1 MGNRK
6 VVLTGGT
13 GFIMSYV
20 AERYADAGDEVILF
34 DNNQQHDLYE
44 ETRRLLD
51 SKKNIHYVKGDV
63 RDTQAVAEVAR
74 GAEIFYHFAALMGT
88 SSRFKQE
95 IITTEVN
102 VIGTI
107 NACQAAL
114 DAGVKYYVYP
124 PRPALSVWM
133 TPYIITKAA
142 STQFTQMYHAIY
154 GLPAIGLNIANC
166 FGPRERAVLEANTY
180 RAGEGRKMMATFIEA
195 ALKNE
200 PLPVMG
206 DGKQSSDFVFI
217 DDVVEAC
224 MRAPRDAAIGR
235 IVDIGTGIDTPVIKV
250 AELIIELTGSKAR
263 IEHVSLRT
271 GEVKVHTKAD
281 TVNAKKY
288 LDWEATVD
296 LREGIRRTIPYYA
309 RRLGVKSP
317 V

>member
-51 SKKNIHYVKGDV
+51 SKKNIHYVKGDI
-63 RDTQAVAEVAR
+63 RDAQAVAEVAR

-206 DGKQSSDFVFI
+206 DGEQSSDFVFI

-224 MRAPRDAAIGR
+224 MQAPRDAAIGR

>member
-1 MGNRK
+1 M
-6 VVLTGGT
+6 VLTGGT

-20 AERYADAGDEVILF
+20 AERYADEGHEVILF

-51 SKKNIHYVKGDV
+51 TNKNVRYVKGDI
-63 RDTQAVAEVAR
+63 RDTRAVAEVAR
-74 GAEIFYHFAALMGT
+74 GAELFYHFAALMGT

-114 DAGVKYYVYP
+114 DSGVKYYVYP
-124 PRPALSVWM
+124 PRPALFVWM
-133 TPYIITKAA
+133 TPYIITKTA

-166 FGPRERAVLEANTY
+166 FGPRERAVLEANAY

-200 PLPVMG
+200 TLPVMG
-206 DGKQSSDFVFI
+206 DGEQSSDFVFV

-235 IVDIGTGIDTPVIKV
+235 VIDIGTGISTPVIRV
-250 AELIIELTGSKAR
+250 AELIIELTGSKST
-263 IEHVSLRT
+263 IEHVPLRT

-281 TVNAKKY
+281 TVQAKEY

-309 RRLGVKSP
+309 RRLGLKSP